1 MTILPLSCK
10 LVKSWLW
17 KCLSCFLFPV
27 CDGGCP
33 LFRLENKFTKE
44 PYNVCPINEDEI
56 IILLDTFYE
65 QQMNKRN
72 V

>member
-1 MTILPLSCK
+1 
-10 LVKSWLW
+10 
-17 KCLSCFLFPV
+17 LFPV

-33 LFRLENKFTKE
+33 LFRIENKFTKE

-65 QQMNKRN
+65 QQMNNRN